1 MNCPP
6 RHKPCRPCRREV
18 KLEALSISKM
28 IKPLL
33 APTLYLAILALFASI
48 AVAQAPSTPPQ
59 TAFNTLVDEYFD
71 FYFQFHPTAGT
82 QAGFHQYDGQLE
94 DFSRSGMD
102 SEIAGLLKFQKRFVS
117 FQSSQLSQESAG
129 DLEVLTS
136 AIQGRLLE
144 LQNIQMWRKDP
155 DVYISDLS
163 YGVFLIMRRD
173 FAPAAERLRSVISRE
188 REIPRVLEAARQ
200 NISNPPKV
208 YTQVALQQMPDN
220 IKFFRNDVPEAFRQV
235 QDPKLLA
242 EFKASNETAIAALS
256 RYEEFMRKD
265 LLPASNGDFRL
276 GAENFRKKLLY
287 DEMVDIPL
295 DHLLEIGYA
304 DLRRNQQRFKEVAA
318 QIDPQRSSEAVLA
331 DLRHDHPPADQ
342 LLQSFRETLGGL
354 RQFIEQRKI
363 ITIPSQVPPIVEET
377 PPFARALTTAS
388 MDTPGAYETKATEAM
403 FNVTLPAPNWK
414 PEKVEQWMQGF
425 NRGTIISTAIH
436 EVYPGHYTQFLW
448 LQSAPSKTRKLLYN
462 ASNAE
467 GWAHYT
473 EQMMLDEGYGNHDPK
488 LRLGQ
493 LLDAL
498 LRNARFI
505 VGIEMHTGKMTLE
518 QGQEF
523 FVKEG
528 FQVPPVAEVE
538 ARRGTSDPT
547 YLYYNLGKLQ
557 ILKLREDYRKQ
568 QGNKFTLQ
576 EFHDR
581 FMRQGSVPMKII
593 RRSMLGSDSP
603 TL

>member
-1 MNCPP
+1 MTKRNFTP
-6 RHKPCRPCRREV
+6 
-18 KLEALSISKM
+18 ALC
-28 IKPLL
+28 LL
-33 APTLYLAILALFASI
+33 ILLSLFSSI
-48 AVAQAPSTPPQ
+48 AFAQAATTASPLPQ
-59 TAFNTLVDEYFD
+59 AAFNKLVDEYFD

-82 QAGFHQYDGQLE
+82 QAGLHQYDAKLE
-94 DFSRSGMD
+94 DFSRPGV
-102 SEIAGLLKFQKRFVS
+102 EAEVAGLARFQKQFS
-117 FQSSQLSQESAG
+117 SIQASQLSQESAG
-129 DLEVLTS
+129 DLEVLIS
-136 AIQGRLLE
+136 SVQAGLLE
-144 LQNIQMWRKDP
+144 LQSIQMWRKDP
-155 DVYISDLS
+155 DLYVSDLS
-163 YGVFLIMRRD
+163 YSIFLVMRRN
-173 FAPAAERLRSVISRE
+173 FAPPAERLRSVIARE
-188 REIPRVLEAARQ
+188 REIPRVLRAARQ
-200 NISNPPKV
+200 NISNPPRV
-208 YTQVALQQMPDN
+208 YTEVALQQMPDN
-220 IKFFRNDVPEAFRQV
+220 IKFFQNDVPAAFHEV
-235 QDPKLLA
+235 HDPALLA
-242 EFKASNETAIAALS
+242 EFKASNDAAIEALS
-256 RYEEFMRKD
+256 KYQDFLRID

-276 GAENFRKKLLY
+276 GAESFRKKLLY

-295 DHLLEIGYA
+295 NRLLEIGYA
-304 DLRRNQQRFKEVAA
+304 DLRRNQQQLKEVAA
-318 QIDPQRSSEAVLA
+318 QIDPHRSMAEVMA
-331 DLRHDHPPADQ
+331 DLHRDHPPADQ
-342 LLQSFRETLGGL
+342 LLQTFRDTLGGL
-354 RQFIEQRKI
+354 RQFIEQHKI
-363 ITIPSQVPPIVEET
+363 ITIPSTVPPIVEET
-377 PPFARALTTAS
+377 PSFERALTTAS

-403 FNVTLPAPNWK
+403 FNVTLPAPDWK

-425 NRGTIISTAIH
+425 NRGTITSTAIH

-448 LQSAPSKTRKLLYN
+448 LQAAPSKTRKLLYN

-473 EQMMLDEGYGNHDPK
+473 EQMMLDEGYGNHDPN

-505 VGIEMHTGKMTLE
+505 VGIEMHTSKMTLE

-538 ARRGTSDPT
+538 AKRATSDPT

-568 QGNKFTLQ
+568 QGSKFTLQ
-576 EFHDR
+576 DFHDR

-593 RRSMLGSDSP
+593 RKSMLGTDGP

>member
-1 MNCPP
+1 
-6 RHKPCRPCRREV
+6 
-18 KLEALSISKM
+18 M
-28 IKPLL
+28 IKSLL
-33 APTLYLAILALFASI
+33 APTLCLAILALFASI
-48 AVAQAPSTPPQ
+48 AVAQAASTPPQ

-82 QAGFHQYDGQLE
+82 QAGFHQYDGKLE
-94 DFSRSGMD
+94 DFSRSGVD
-102 SEIAGLLKFQKRFVS
+102 AEIAGLLKFQKRFGS
-117 FQSSQLSQESAG
+117 IQSSQLPQESAG

-144 LQNIQMWRKDP
+144 LQYIQMWRKDP

-200 NISNPPKV
+200 NISNPPSV

-220 IKFFRNDVPEAFRQV
+220 IKFFQNDVPEAFRQV

-242 EFKASNETAIAALS
+242 ELKASNEAAIEALGK
-256 RYEEFMRKD
+256 YEEFMRKA

-295 DHLLEIGYA
+295 DHLLEISYA

-318 QIDPQRSSEAVLA
+318 QIDPHRSPEAVLA
-331 DLRHDHPPADQ
+331 DLRHDHPPADH
-342 LLQSFRETLGGL
+342 LLQSFRDTLGGL
-354 RQFIEQRKI
+354 RQFIEQHQI

-403 FNVTLPAPNWK
+403 FNVTLPAPDWK

-425 NRGTIISTAIH
+425 NRGTITSTAIH

-523 FVKEG
+523 FVKDG

-568 QGNKFTLQ
+568 QGSKFTLQ

>member
-1 MNCPP
+1 
-6 RHKPCRPCRREV
+6 
-18 KLEALSISKM
+18 
-28 IKPLL
+28 
-33 APTLYLAILALFASI
+33 
-48 AVAQAPSTPPQ
+48 
-59 TAFNTLVDEYFD
+59 
-71 FYFQFHPTAGT
+71 
-82 QAGFHQYDGQLE
+82 
-94 DFSRSGMD
+94 
-102 SEIAGLLKFQKRFVS
+102 
-117 FQSSQLSQESAG
+117 
-129 DLEVLTS
+129 
-136 AIQGRLLE
+136 
-144 LQNIQMWRKDP
+144 MWRKDP
-155 DVYISDLS
+155 DVYISDVS
-163 YGVFLIMRRD
+163 YSVFLIMRRN
-173 FAPAAERLRSVISRE
+173 FAPAADRLRSVISRE
-188 REIPRVLEAARQ
+188 REIPQVLEAAVQ
-200 NISNPPKV
+200 NLSNPPRV
-208 YTQVALQQMPDN
+208 YTEVALQQMPDN
-220 IKFFRNDVPEAFRQV
+220 IKFFQNDVPEAFREV
-235 QDPKLLA
+235 NDPKLLA
-242 EFKASNETAIAALS
+242 EFKASNAAAIEALS
-256 RYEEFMRKD
+256 KYQDFMRKD
-265 LLPASNGDFRL
+265 LLPKSNGDFRL

-295 DHLLEIGYA
+295 DRLLEIGYA
-304 DLRRNQQRFKEVAA
+304 DLRRNQQQFKEVAA
-318 QIDPQRSSEAVLA
+318 QIDPHRSPEAVLA
-331 DLRHDHPPADQ
+331 DLRKDHPPADQ
-342 LLQSFRETLGGL
+342 LLQTFRDTLGGL
-354 RQFIEQRKI
+354 RQFIEQNKI

-377 PPFARALTTAS
+377 PPFERALTTAS

-414 PEKVEQWMQGF
+414 PEKVEEWMQGF

-448 LQSAPSKTRKLLYN
+448 LQAAPSKTRKVLYN

-493 LLDAL
+493 LVDAL
-498 LRNARFI
+498 LRDARFI

-547 YLYYNLGKLQ
+547 YLYYTLGKLQ

-568 QGNKFTLQ
+568 QGSKFTLQ

-593 RRSMLGSDSP
+593 RKSMLGSDSP